1 MTLAQFYLFFFDT
14 VEIFFRVFAEFLQF
28 FCHFQIFLQDQIQG
42 SFEFVVIDR
51 PITDICKI
59 CLASQVI
66 SPGILWSDG
75 DPHPFLYHASQ
86 NMNVITFKCNIRND
100 PFFFEYCF

>member
-1 MTLAQFYLFFFDT
+1 MSLAQFYLFFFDSAK
-14 VEIFFRVFAEFLQF
+14 IFFRVFAEFLQF

-51 PITDICKI
+51 PVTDIFKI

-66 SPGILWSDG
+66 SPGIPWPDG
-75 DPHPFLYHASQ
+75 SALRAERRGPPCHAA
-86 NMNVITFKCNIRND
+86 FRA
-100 PFFFEYCF
+100 ERGAAH